1 MTYAAQASI
10 AAAAPD
16 AERQGRVARRLS
28 PSPFLAEPLRAL
40 GYDSRELWAWDTYES
55 AVLAFAAHGREAGR
69 TRAGRFG

>member
-10 AAAAPD
+10 AAVVPD

-40 GYDSRELWAWDTYES
+40 GYDSRELWAWDYHAS
-55 AVLAFAAHGREAGR
+55 VLAFAAHGRQPAG